1 MNEASKVKR
10 DKYLIIKHGA
20 LGDILQGLDAFESLR
35 TSFPSANLTLLTSPA
50 FVSLANLMPYFD
62 SIIID
67 ERKPFYYFRKTY
79 QIRNYFRKNWTAVID
94 LQCSKRT
101 EAYFDWFYKRGGG
114 NWYGTAKEC
123 SHPMPNF
130 TNVNN
135 RDRMLEA
142 VKMAGASEFNA
153 ELSWLVKD
161 SKKVFQKFKIK
172 KPYCVIIPGSS
183 PHKPTKR
190 WSAEKYAN
198 LSNSL
203 YELGITSY
211 LAGTKIERNIAM
223 EVCTYSRASEILIDK
238 TSLKE
243 LAQIFANAQFIV
255 GNDTGPTFLAA
266 RTGAPTLMI
275 MGADTNPYKSSPTGS
290 AAGFIYNA
298 DIQAIT
304 TQEVLNKVRELGG
317 LSHLK

>member
-1 MNEASKVKR
+1 MNEANKVTR
-10 DKYLIIKHGA
+10 DKFLIIKHGA

-35 TSFPSANLTLLTSPA
+35 KSFPLANLTLLTSPA
-50 FVSLANLMPYFD
+50 FASLANLMPYFD

-79 QIRNYFRKNWTAVID
+79 QIRNHFRKNWTAVID

-101 EAYFDWFYKRGGG
+101 TAYFDWFYKRGGG

-123 SHPMPNF
+123 SHPMPDF

-142 VKMAGASEFNA
+142 VKMAGASEFKA

-161 SKKVFQKFKIK
+161 SKMVFKKFKLK
-172 KPYCVIIPGSS
+172 NPYCVIIPGSS
-183 PHKPTKR
+183 PQKPSKR

-203 YELGITSY
+203 YELGITPY
-211 LAGTKIERNIAM
+211 LTGTKIERKITK
-223 EVCTYSRASEILIDK
+223 EVCANSRASEILVDN
-238 TSLKE
+238 TSLQE
-243 LAQIFANAQFIV
+243 LAQIFKKAQFIV

-266 RTGAPTLMI
+266 RIGAPTLMI
-275 MGADTNPYKSSPTGS
+275 MGDDTNPYISSPTGP
-290 AAGFIYNA
+290 ATGIIYKAN
-298 DIQAIT
+298 IQEIT
-304 TQEVLNKVRELGG
+304 TQEVINKVQELGG
-317 LSHLK
+317 FSPLK

>member
-1 MNEASKVKR
+1 MNEVNKVTR

-35 TSFPSANLTLLTSPA
+35 KSFPLANLTLLTSPA
-50 FVSLANLMPYFD
+50 FASLANLMPYFD

-79 QIRNYFRKNWTAVID
+79 QIRNHFRKNWTAVID

-101 EAYFDWFYKRGGG
+101 TAYFDWFYKRVGG

-123 SHPMPNF
+123 SHPMPDF

-142 VKMAGASEFNA
+142 VKMAGASEFKA

-161 SKKVFQKFKIK
+161 SKMVFKKFKLK

-183 PHKPTKR
+183 PQKPSKR

-203 YELGITSY
+203 YELGITPY
-211 LAGTKIERNIAM
+211 LTGTKIERKIAM
-223 EVCTYSRASEILIDK
+223 EVCAYSRASEILVDN
-238 TSLKE
+238 TSLQE
-243 LAQIFANAQFIV
+243 LAQIFTKAQFIV

-266 RTGAPTLMI
+266 RIGAPTLMI
-275 MGADTNPYKSSPTGS
+275 MGDDTNPYISSPTGP
-290 AAGFIYNA
+290 ATGIIYKAN
-298 DIQAIT
+298 IQEIT
-304 TQEVLNKVRELGG
+304 TQEVIKKVQELGG
-317 LSHLK
+317 FSPLK

>member
-1 MNEASKVKR
+1 MNEVNKVTR

-35 TSFPSANLTLLTSPA
+35 KSFPLANLTLLTSPA
-50 FVSLANLMPYFD
+50 FASLANLMPYFD

-79 QIRNYFRKNWTAVID
+79 QIRNHFRKNWTAVID

-101 EAYFDWFYKRGGG
+101 TAYFDWFYKRGGG

-123 SHPMPNF
+123 SHPMPDF

-183 PHKPTKR
+183 PQKPSKR

-203 YELGITSY
+203 YELGITPY
-211 LAGTKIERNIAM
+211 LTGTKIERKIAM
-223 EVCTYSRASEILIDK
+223 EVCAASRASEILVDN
-238 TSLKE
+238 TSLQE
-243 LAQIFANAQFIV
+243 LAQIFTKAHFIV

-266 RTGAPTLMI
+266 RIGAPTLMI
-275 MGADTNPYKSSPTGS
+275 MGDDTNPYISSPTGP
-290 AAGFIYNA
+290 ATGIIYKAN
-298 DIQAIT
+298 IQEIT
-304 TQEVLNKVRELGG
+304 TQEVINKVQELGG
-317 LSHLK
+317 FSPLK

>member
-1 MNEASKVKR
+1 MSEASKVKR

-79 QIRNYFRKNWTAVID
+79 QIRNHFRQKWTAVID

-101 EAYFDWFYKRGGG
+101 KAYFDWFYKRGGG

-123 SHPMPNF
+123 SHPMPDF
-130 TNVNN
+130 TNINN

-142 VKMAGASEFNA
+142 VKMAGALEFKA

-161 SKKVFQKFKIK
+161 SKNVFQKFKIK

-183 PHKPTKR
+183 PHKLSKR

-198 LSNSL
+198 LANSL

-211 LAGTKIERNIAM
+211 LAGTKIERKIAM
-223 EVCTYSRASEILIDK
+223 EVCANSRASEILVDN
-238 TSLKE
+238 TSLQE
-243 LAQIFANAQFIV
+243 LAQIFTKAQFIV

-266 RTGAPTLMI
+266 RIGAPTVMI
-275 MGADTNPYKSSPTGS
+275 MGDDTNPYMSSPTGS
-290 AAGFIYNA
+290 AAEFIYKAN
-298 DIQAIT
+298 IQAIT
-304 TQEVLNKVRELGG
+304 THEVLSKVREVGG
-317 LSHLK
+317 LSDLK